1 MFQQPSVSLKMRE
14 FIPYVSIAYTQVN
27 ATFENTENILKLKQ
41 SYLQVWTRN
50 IQISP
55 KINAPY
61 LGKTKAKKN
70 LEKTESELLQRWN
83 THCRA
88 GSVSDLNHTG
98 RDYSAEAEG

>member
-27 ATFENTENILKLKQ
+27 ATFENAENILKLKQ

-50 IQISP
+50 IQISH

-61 LGKTKAKKN
+61 LGKTKAKKILKRQSLN
-70 LEKTESELLQRWN
+70 CCRDGTHIVGLEVYQT
-83 THCRA
+83 
-88 GSVSDLNHTG
+88 
-98 RDYSAEAEG
+98 